1 MILTDKAAKEKRM
14 KIWNAK
20 RDFYNIWDSIEDNE
34 DKHYARGIVDC
45 INGRSIPGFYFQGI
59 AFECNKWNFKSP
71 QLREWKAKILKLTE
85 GREF

>member
-1 MILTDKAAKEKRM
+1 MIDARDNTKRRQ
-14 KIWNAK
+14 IWDIAE
-20 RDFYNIWDSIEDNE
+20 DFYNIWPSIEDNE

-85 GREF
+85 GREL